1 MADTLDVIIAG
12 AIGRGEFQNY
22 AAADKLM
29 DTYYL
34 TFAVIISLRWSN
46 TLAKRASVVLYLL
59 STQTHRRGAV
69 RTDRGPRPA
78 FDLLQP
84 VRKLRGFLPGYAAV
98 LPEIQHLR
106 PTPD

>member
-46 TLAKRASVVLYLL
+46 TLAKRASVVLYL
-59 STQTHRRGAV
+59 HRLIGVVLFELTGV
-69 RTDRGPRPA
+69 RV
-78 FDLLQP
+78 LLLIFSNLFENFVVFYLVMQRFFP
-84 VRKLRGFLPGYAAV
+84 KFS
-98 LPEIQHLR
+98 I
-106 PTPD
+106 